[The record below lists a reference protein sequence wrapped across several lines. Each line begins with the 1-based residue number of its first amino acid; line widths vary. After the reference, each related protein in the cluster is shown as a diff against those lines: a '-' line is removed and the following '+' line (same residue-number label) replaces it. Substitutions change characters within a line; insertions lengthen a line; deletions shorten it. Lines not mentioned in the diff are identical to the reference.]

1 MKKLIFYEW
10 KKIFGRRF
18 NVVVM
23 LAGYLLIV
31 ICAVNWIRQRSFYT
45 EEMQEY
51 VYGTEAFQRSQE
63 ANKQL
68 TQYLTEEY
76 LTELVEEIQ
85 SQEMDLETD
94 DAYLQILRPRMDIL
108 YVLCSNYMD
117 MGEYVSWNRLN
128 EISTEGGIGF
138 YERRIQKVENFL
150 NQSFSYGDYSEEE
163 KAFWL
168 EKEQEVTTPFR
179 WGDKDAMSNVWDAI
193 LIAFYLLFA
202 VAVCISPVFASEYE
216 SGACA
221 LLLTTRYGKTR
232 LIYVKILAAVMF
244 TLGYVVA
251 GIGIG
256 VGIIGIAVGFSGADL
271 PVQLW
276 GTVIPYDW
284 TVGEA
289 CWVTLAMLLLIA
301 LTVGLFTCLLSSR
314 MKSSMITLVITFT
327 LLIGPAFLPMSKESR
342 LWNQINYLFP
352 VRVMQTRDML
362 GVLNSYQ
369 FGSMVLSYLGM
380 AVIVYLLVGI
390 ISFCGIPN
398 GFAGHQVKN

>member
-68 TQYLTEEY
+68 TEYLTEEY

-216 SGACA
+216 SGA
-221 LLLTTRYGKTR
+221 
-232 LIYVKILAAVMF
+232 
-244 TLGYVVA
+244 
-251 GIGIG
+251 
-256 VGIIGIAVGFSGADL
+256 DL

-342 LWNQINYLFP
+342 LWIQINYLFP